1 MTTKKIFMI
10 LAGLITSLAILPHA
24 SAGDL
29 AESRFVLPEYS
40 KKISMDFKKAQ
51 LNDVLKI
58 FSQQSGLNFIAAQD
72 VTSKEVTLYLDKVP
86 VEEALERILTA
97 NSLTYE
103 IQPGS
108 DIFLVKPVK
117 KPALDLVT
125 RVYPLKY
132 ATVSSSKLLQT
143 ISIEWGSA
151 ATSGSTGGVI
161 PALKAVLS

>member
-1 MTTKKIFMI
+1 MPTKKVFVI
-10 LAGLITSLAILPHA
+10 LLGLITSVTILPHA

-117 KPALDLVT
+117 KPAIDLIT
-125 RVYPLKY
+125 RVYPLKH
-132 ATVSSSKLLQT
+132 ATVVSSKLLQT
-143 ISIEWGSA
+143 ISIEGAGAAGSHA
-151 ATSGSTGGVI
+151 GEGITT
-161 PALKAVLS
+161 AV